1 MLMESL
7 SEQNQ
12 ERIYGYLKSEDLIYK
27 LDNITNIIGR
37 DTNCSIVLNHPSI
50 SKQHAKIEIDVQ
62 SSFNVYLTDLNST
75 HGTFINDMKLNQGQT
90 VKLKSG
96 DVLCFGQSD
105 IKYTF
110 LSYKPKNESGL
121 NSNNNFEYKIRDNK
135 ISLVNETEYENASMN
150 HFNGMNLNSNNK
162 LNSIKYNNLNNLNL
176 NNLDNNEE
184 DKVNIN
190 NNKNGINDMNNNEEE
205 ENIENIDE
213 ELINSQDNYIN
224 NNNYKIN
231 QNPNKGKNQMT
242 QIIEESNPDMQSN
255 TLLLSSNNF
264 NNQKI
269 PKIVPNNISSQP
281 VQNQNQNQNQSL
293 YQELYNKNNLLQI
306 ELKSKNNEIKNLT
319 SLYNQLQDNYNKLNA
334 KHNALMIYASDIQ
347 KKNDVLELDIQE
359 KNIIINDNKNLLKE
373 NKDEI
378 DSNFNMNKILIEKEA
393 MINHLQEENQLLKLN
408 LDKIKQRL
416 IGDSDKNNLENQ
428 NISNLIDKLNNEYLS
443 EAIKYKQ
450 IINKYL
456 SYETTC
462 SKKWNELIMAND
474 TLKEKVRSLNNNWN
488 EDIKKYNNILRNN
501 DIRLQSALEKI
512 SDKISG
518 NFNIKKEEAAKYL
531 VEQTRIIMGE
541 KEHLIKENSILNKKN
556 SELEIENIKLKE
568 EITQMELDK
577 KNGDNKVL
585 LAKIEELKDAIKKKD
600 IMYDPE
606 KIINYQNI
614 ILELDLKNKEKDKL
628 IMNYKN
634 KMDNFL
640 KNNTFLNFDDREV
653 VNSVSRVL
661 NQKDQ
666 MIQSLKNKIIDNEI
680 INENKFKK

>member
-7 SEQNQ
+7 SEQNA
-12 ERIYGYLKSEDLIYK
+12 EKIYGYLKSEDLIYK

-37 DTNCSIVLNHPSI
+37 DTNCTIVLNHPSI

-62 SSFNVYLTDLNST
+62 SSFNAFLTDLNST
-75 HGTFINDMKLNQGQT
+75 HGTFINDMKLSQNQSI
-90 VKLKSG
+90 KLKSG
-96 DVLCFGQSD
+96 DVLSFGQSD

-110 LSYKPKNESGL
+110 LNYKPRNELGFS
-121 NSNNNFEYKIRDNK
+121 NSNNFDYKIKDNK

-150 HFNGMNLNSNNK
+150 HFNGMNLNPNNK
-162 LNSIKYNNLNNLNL
+162 LNSIKYNNLINLNL
-176 NNLDNNEE
+176 NNLDNNED

-190 NNKNGINDMNNNEEE
+190 NNKNGINDMNNNNEE

-224 NNNYKIN
+224 NNNFKIN
-231 QNPNKGKNQMT
+231 PNNQNKNQMT

-269 PKIVPNNISSQP
+269 PKINTNQT
-281 VQNQNQNQNQSL
+281 QGNQNPSL
-293 YQELYNKNNLLQI
+293 YQEIYNKNNLLQI

-347 KKNDVLELDIQE
+347 KKNDVLELEIQE
-359 KNIIINDNKNLLKE
+359 KNIIISESNLSKE

-378 DSNFNMNKILIEKEA
+378 EPKINMNKLLNEKEA
-393 MINHLQEENQLLKLN
+393 MIAHLQEENQLYKNN
-408 LDKIKQRL
+408 LEKIKQKL
-416 IGDSDKNNLENQ
+416 IGGGDAQTLENQ
-428 NISNLIDKLNNEYLS
+428 NISSLIDKLNNEYLS

-474 TLKEKVRSLNNNWN
+474 TLKEKLRTLNNNWN

-512 SDKISG
+512 SDKIGG
-518 NFNIKKEEAAKYL
+518 NFNIKKEEAAKFL
-531 VEQTRIIMGE
+531 VEQTRIILGE

-556 SELEIENIKLKE
+556 SELEIENNKLKN
-568 EITQMELDK
+568 EITQMELER
-577 KNGDNKVL
+577 KNGDNKAL

-600 IMYDPE
+600 IMYEPE

-666 MIQSLKNKIIDNEI
+666 VIQSLKNKIIDNEI
-680 INENKFKK
+680 NNEIINDNKFKK

>member
-7 SEQNQ
+7 SEQNA
-12 ERIYGYLKSEDLIYK
+12 EKIYGYLKSEDLIYK

-37 DTNCSIVLNHPSI
+37 DTNCTIVLNHPSI

-62 SSFNVYLTDLNST
+62 SSFNAFLTDLNST
-75 HGTFINDMKLNQGQT
+75 HGTFINDMKLSQNQSI
-90 VKLKSG
+90 KLKSG
-96 DVLCFGQSD
+96 DVLSFGQSD

-110 LSYKPKNESGL
+110 LNYKPRNELGFS
-121 NSNNNFEYKIRDNK
+121 NSNNFDYKIKDNK

-150 HFNGMNLNSNNK
+150 HFNGMNLNPNNK
-162 LNSIKYNNLNNLNL
+162 LNSIKYNNLINLNL
-176 NNLDNNEE
+176 NNLDNNED

-190 NNKNGINDMNNNEEE
+190 NNKNGINDMNNNNEE

-224 NNNYKIN
+224 NNNFKIN
-231 QNPNKGKNQMT
+231 PNNQNKNQMT

-269 PKIVPNNISSQP
+269 PKINSNQT
-281 VQNQNQNQNQSL
+281 QGNQNPSL
-293 YQELYNKNNLLQI
+293 YQEIYNKNNLLQI

-347 KKNDVLELDIQE
+347 KKNDVLELEIQE
-359 KNIIINDNKNLLKE
+359 KNIIISESNLSKE

-378 DSNFNMNKILIEKEA
+378 EPKINMNKLLNEKEA
-393 MINHLQEENQLLKLN
+393 MIAHLQEENQLYKNN
-408 LDKIKQRL
+408 LEKIKQKL
-416 IGDSDKNNLENQ
+416 IGGGDAQTLENQ
-428 NISNLIDKLNNEYLS
+428 NISSLIDKLNNEYLS

-474 TLKEKVRSLNNNWN
+474 TLKEKLRTLNNNWN

-512 SDKISG
+512 SDKIGG
-518 NFNIKKEEAAKYL
+518 NFNIKKEEAAKFL
-531 VEQTRIIMGE
+531 VEQTRIILGE

-556 SELEIENIKLKE
+556 SELEIENNKLKD
-568 EITQMELDK
+568 EITQMELER
-577 KNGDNKVL
+577 KNGDNKAL

-600 IMYDPE
+600 IMYEPE

-666 MIQSLKNKIIDNEI
+666 VIQSLKNKIIDNEI
-680 INENKFKK
+680 NNEIINDNKFKK

>member
-1 MLMESL
+1 M
-7 SEQNQ
+7 
-12 ERIYGYLKSEDLIYK
+12 
-27 LDNITNIIGR
+27 
-37 DTNCSIVLNHPSI
+37 
-50 SKQHAKIEIDVQ
+50 
-62 SSFNVYLTDLNST
+62 
-75 HGTFINDMKLNQGQT
+75 
-90 VKLKSG
+90 
-96 DVLCFGQSD
+96 
-105 IKYTF
+105 
-110 LSYKPKNESGL
+110 
-121 NSNNNFEYKIRDNK
+121 
-135 ISLVNETEYENASMN
+135 
-150 HFNGMNLNSNNK
+150 
-162 LNSIKYNNLNNLNL
+162 
-176 NNLDNNEE
+176 
-184 DKVNIN
+184 
-190 NNKNGINDMNNNEEE
+190 
-205 ENIENIDE
+205 
-213 ELINSQDNYIN
+213 
-224 NNNYKIN
+224 
-231 QNPNKGKNQMT
+231 
-242 QIIEESNPDMQSN
+242 
-255 TLLLSSNNF
+255 
-264 NNQKI
+264 
-269 PKIVPNNISSQP
+269 
-281 VQNQNQNQNQSL
+281 
-293 YQELYNKNNLLQI
+293 
-306 ELKSKNNEIKNLT
+306 
-319 SLYNQLQDNYNKLNA
+319 
-334 KHNALMIYASDIQ
+334 
-347 KKNDVLELDIQE
+347 LELEIQE
-359 KNIIINDNKNLLKE
+359 KNILISDNKNISKE
-373 NKDEI
+373 NKENDP
-378 DSNFNMNKILIEKEA
+378 NFNMNKILIEKEA

-408 LDKIKQRL
+408 LEKIKQRL
-416 IGDSDKNNLENQ
+416 IGDGDKNNLENQ

-501 DIRLQSALEKI
+501 DVRLQSALEKI

-556 SELEIENIKLKE
+556 AELEIENIKLKE
-568 EITQMELDK
+568 EITQMELDR
-577 KNGDNKVL
+577 KNGDNKAL

-666 MIQSLKNKIIDNEI
+666 VIQSLKNKIIDNEI

>member
-7 SEQNQ
+7 SEQNA
-12 ERIYGYLKSEDLIYK
+12 EKIYGYLKSEDLIYK
-27 LDNITNIIGR
+27 LDNITNIVGR
-37 DTNCSIVLNHPSI
+37 DTNCTIVLNHPSI

-62 SSFNVYLTDLNST
+62 SSFNAFLTDLNST
-75 HGTFINDMKLNQGQT
+75 HGTFVNDMKLSQNQSI
-90 VKLKSG
+90 KLKSG
-96 DVLCFGQSD
+96 DVLSFGQSD

-110 LSYKPKNESGL
+110 LNYKPRNELGFS
-121 NSNNNFEYKIRDNK
+121 NSNNFDYKIKDNK

-150 HFNGMNLNSNNK
+150 HFNGMNLNPNNK
-162 LNSIKYNNLNNLNL
+162 LNSIKYSNLNNLNL
-176 NNLDNNEE
+176 NNLDNNED

-190 NNKNGINDMNNNEEE
+190 NNKNGINDMNNNNEE

-224 NNNYKIN
+224 NNNFKIN
-231 QNPNKGKNQMT
+231 PNNQNKNQMT

-269 PKIVPNNISSQP
+269 PKINTNQT
-281 VQNQNQNQNQSL
+281 QGNQNPSL
-293 YQELYNKNNLLQI
+293 YQEIYNKNNLLQI

-347 KKNDVLELDIQE
+347 KKNDVLELEIQE
-359 KNIIINDNKNLLKE
+359 KNIIISESNLSKE

-378 DSNFNMNKILIEKEA
+378 EPKINMNKLLNEKEA
-393 MINHLQEENQLLKLN
+393 MIAHLQEENQLYKNN
-408 LDKIKQRL
+408 LEKIKQKL
-416 IGDSDKNNLENQ
+416 IGGGDAQTLENQ
-428 NISNLIDKLNNEYLS
+428 NISSLIDKLNNEYLS

-474 TLKEKVRSLNNNWN
+474 TLKEKLRTLNNNWN

-512 SDKISG
+512 SDKIGG
-518 NFNIKKEEAAKYL
+518 NFNIKKEEAAKFL
-531 VEQTRIIMGE
+531 VEQTRIILGE

-556 SELEIENIKLKE
+556 SELEIENNKLKD
-568 EITQMELDK
+568 EITQMELER
-577 KNGDNKVL
+577 KNGDNKAL

-600 IMYDPE
+600 IMYEPE

-666 MIQSLKNKIIDNEI
+666 VIQSLKNKIIDNEI
-680 INENKFKK
+680 NNEIINDNKLKK

>member
-7 SEQNQ
+7 SEQNA
-12 ERIYGYLKSEDLIYK
+12 EKIYGYLKSEDLIYK

-37 DTNCSIVLNHPSI
+37 DTNCTIVLNHPSI

-62 SSFNVYLTDLNST
+62 SSFNAFLTDLNST
-75 HGTFINDMKLNQGQT
+75 HGTFINDMKLSQNQSI
-90 VKLKSG
+90 KLKSG
-96 DVLCFGQSD
+96 DVLSFGQSD

-110 LSYKPKNESGL
+110 LNYKPRNELGFS
-121 NSNNNFEYKIRDNK
+121 NSNNFDYKIKDNK

-150 HFNGMNLNSNNK
+150 HFNGMNLNPNNK
-162 LNSIKYNNLNNLNL
+162 LNSIKYKNLNNLNL
-176 NNLDNNEE
+176 NNLDNNED

-190 NNKNGINDMNNNEEE
+190 NNKNGINDMNNNNEE

-224 NNNYKIN
+224 NNNFKIN
-231 QNPNKGKNQMT
+231 PNNQNKNQMT

-269 PKIVPNNISSQP
+269 PKINTNQT
-281 VQNQNQNQNQSL
+281 QGNQNPSL
-293 YQELYNKNNLLQI
+293 YQEIYNKNNLLQI

-347 KKNDVLELDIQE
+347 KKNDVLELEIQE
-359 KNIIINDNKNLLKE
+359 KNIIISESNLSKE

-378 DSNFNMNKILIEKEA
+378 EPKINMNKLLNEKEA
-393 MINHLQEENQLLKLN
+393 MIAHLQEENQLYKNN
-408 LDKIKQRL
+408 LEKIKQKL
-416 IGDSDKNNLENQ
+416 IGGGDAQTLENQ
-428 NISNLIDKLNNEYLS
+428 NISSLIDKLNNEYLS

-474 TLKEKVRSLNNNWN
+474 TLKEKLRTLNNNWN

-512 SDKISG
+512 SDKIGG
-518 NFNIKKEEAAKYL
+518 NFNIKKEEAAKFL
-531 VEQTRIIMGE
+531 VEQTRIILGE

-556 SELEIENIKLKE
+556 SELEIENNKLKD
-568 EITQMELDK
+568 EITQMELER
-577 KNGDNKVL
+577 KNGDNKAL

-600 IMYDPE
+600 IMYEPE

-666 MIQSLKNKIIDNEI
+666 VIQSLKNKIIDNEI
-680 INENKFKK
+680 NNEIINDNKFKK

>member
-7 SEQNQ
+7 SEQNA
-12 ERIYGYLKSEDLIYK
+12 EKIYGYLKSEDLIYK

-37 DTNCSIVLNHPSI
+37 DTNCTIVLNHPSI

-62 SSFNVYLTDLNST
+62 SSFNAFLTDLNST
-75 HGTFINDMKLNQGQT
+75 HGTFINDMKLSQNQSI
-90 VKLKSG
+90 KLKSG
-96 DVLCFGQSD
+96 DVLSFGQSD

-110 LSYKPKNESGL
+110 LNYKPRNELGFS
-121 NSNNNFEYKIRDNK
+121 NSNNFDYKIKDNK

-150 HFNGMNLNSNNK
+150 HFNGMNLNPNNK
-162 LNSIKYNNLNNLNL
+162 LNSIKYNNLINLNL
-176 NNLDNNEE
+176 NNLDNNED

-190 NNKNGINDMNNNEEE
+190 NNKNGINDMNNNNEE

-224 NNNYKIN
+224 NNNFKIN
-231 QNPNKGKNQMT
+231 PNNQNKNQMT

-269 PKIVPNNISSQP
+269 PKINTNQT
-281 VQNQNQNQNQSL
+281 QGNQNPSL
-293 YQELYNKNNLLQI
+293 YQEIYNKNNLLQI

-347 KKNDVLELDIQE
+347 KKNDVLELEIQE
-359 KNIIINDNKNLLKE
+359 KNIIISESNLSKE

-378 DSNFNMNKILIEKEA
+378 EPKINMNKLLNEKEA
-393 MINHLQEENQLLKLN
+393 MITHLQEENQLYKNN
-408 LDKIKQRL
+408 LEKIKQKL
-416 IGDSDKNNLENQ
+416 IGGGDAQTLENQ
-428 NISNLIDKLNNEYLS
+428 NISSLIDKLNNEYLS

-474 TLKEKVRSLNNNWN
+474 TLKEKLRTLNNNWN

-512 SDKISG
+512 SDKIGG
-518 NFNIKKEEAAKYL
+518 NFNIKKEEAAKFL
-531 VEQTRIIMGE
+531 VEQTRIILGE

-556 SELEIENIKLKE
+556 SELEIENNKLKD
-568 EITQMELDK
+568 EITQMELER
-577 KNGDNKVL
+577 KNGDNKAL

-600 IMYDPE
+600 IMYEPE

-628 IMNYKN
+628 IINYKN

-666 MIQSLKNKIIDNEI
+666 VIQSLKNKIIDNEI
-680 INENKFKK
+680 NNEIINDNKFKK

>member
-7 SEQNQ
+7 SEQNH

-62 SSFNVYLTDLNST
+62 SSFNAFLTDLNST
-75 HGTFINDMKLNQGQT
+75 HGTFINDMKLNQNQT
-90 VKLKSG
+90 IKLKSG
-96 DVLCFGQSD
+96 DVLSFGQSD

-110 LSYKPKNESGL
+110 LSYKQRNELGL
-121 NSNNNFEYKIRDNK
+121 NSNSNNFEYKIKDNK

-190 NNKNGINDMNNNEEE
+190 NNKNGVNDMNNNEEE

-213 ELINSQDNYIN
+213 ELLNSQDNYIN

-231 QNPNKGKNQMT
+231 QNQNKNKNQMT

-264 NNQKI
+264 NNNNQKI
-269 PKIVPNNISSQP
+269 PKIIPNNQM
-281 VQNQNQNQNQSL
+281 QGQNQNQSL
-293 YQELYNKNNLLQI
+293 YQEIYSKNNLLQI

-347 KKNDVLELDIQE
+347 KKNDVLELEIQE
-359 KNIIINDNKNLLKE
+359 KNILISDNKNISKE
-373 NKDEI
+373 NKENDP
-378 DSNFNMNKILIEKEA
+378 NFNMNKILIEKEA

-408 LDKIKQRL
+408 LEKIKQRL
-416 IGDSDKNNLENQ
+416 IGDGDKNNLENQ

-501 DIRLQSALEKI
+501 DVRLQSALEKI

-541 KEHLIKENSILNKKN
+541 KDHLIKENSILNKKN
-556 SELEIENIKLKE
+556 AELEIENIKLKE
-568 EITQMELDK
+568 EITQMELDR
-577 KNGDNKVL
+577 KNGDNKAL

-666 MIQSLKNKIIDNEI
+666 VIQSLKNKIIDNEI

>member
-1 MLMESL
+1 MESL
-7 SEQNQ
+7 SEQNA
-12 ERIYGYLKSEDLIYK
+12 EKIYGYLKSEDLIYK

-37 DTNCSIVLNHPSI
+37 DTNCTIVLNHPSI

-62 SSFNVYLTDLNST
+62 SSFNAFLTDLNST
-75 HGTFINDMKLNQGQT
+75 HGTFINDMKLSQNQSI
-90 VKLKSG
+90 KLKSG
-96 DVLCFGQSD
+96 DVLSFGQSD

-110 LSYKPKNESGL
+110 LNYKPRNELGFS
-121 NSNNNFEYKIRDNK
+121 NSNNFDYKIKDNK

-150 HFNGMNLNSNNK
+150 HFNGMNLNPNNK
-162 LNSIKYNNLNNLNL
+162 LNSIKYNNLINLNL
-176 NNLDNNEE
+176 NNLDNNED

-190 NNKNGINDMNNNEEE
+190 NNKNGINDMNNNNEE

-224 NNNYKIN
+224 NNNFKIN
-231 QNPNKGKNQMT
+231 PNNQNKNQMT

-269 PKIVPNNISSQP
+269 PKINTNQT
-281 VQNQNQNQNQSL
+281 QGNQNPSL
-293 YQELYNKNNLLQI
+293 YQEIYNKNNLLQI

-347 KKNDVLELDIQE
+347 KKNDVLELEIQE
-359 KNIIINDNKNLLKE
+359 KNIIISESNLSKE

-378 DSNFNMNKILIEKEA
+378 EPKINMNKLLNEKEA
-393 MINHLQEENQLLKLN
+393 MIAHLQEENQLYKNN
-408 LDKIKQRL
+408 LEKIKQKL
-416 IGDSDKNNLENQ
+416 IGGGDAQTLENQ
-428 NISNLIDKLNNEYLS
+428 NISSLIDKLNNEYLS

-474 TLKEKVRSLNNNWN
+474 TLKEKLRTLNNNWN

-512 SDKISG
+512 SDKIGG
-518 NFNIKKEEAAKYL
+518 NFNIKKEEAAKFL
-531 VEQTRIIMGE
+531 VEQTRIILGE

-556 SELEIENIKLKE
+556 SELEIENNKLKD
-568 EITQMELDK
+568 EITQMELER
-577 KNGDNKVL
+577 KNGDNKAL

-600 IMYDPE
+600 IMYEPE

-666 MIQSLKNKIIDNEI
+666 VIQSLKNKIIDNEI
-680 INENKFKK
+680 NNEIINDNKLKK

>member
-7 SEQNQ
+7 SEQNA
-12 ERIYGYLKSEDLIYK
+12 EKIYGYLKSEDLIYK

-37 DTNCSIVLNHPSI
+37 DTNCTIVLNHPSI

-62 SSFNVYLTDLNST
+62 SSFNAFLTDLNST
-75 HGTFINDMKLNQGQT
+75 HGTFINDMKLSQNQSI
-90 VKLKSG
+90 KLKSG
-96 DVLCFGQSD
+96 DVLSFGQSD

-110 LSYKPKNESGL
+110 LNYKPRNELGFS
-121 NSNNNFEYKIRDNK
+121 NSNNFDYKIKDNK

-150 HFNGMNLNSNNK
+150 HFNGMNLNPNNK

-176 NNLDNNEE
+176 NNLDNNED

-190 NNKNGINDMNNNEEE
+190 NNKNGINDMNNNNEE

-224 NNNYKIN
+224 NNNFKIN
-231 QNPNKGKNQMT
+231 PNNQNKNQMT

-269 PKIVPNNISSQP
+269 PKINKNQT
-281 VQNQNQNQNQSL
+281 QGNQNPSL
-293 YQELYNKNNLLQI
+293 YQEIYNKNNLLQI

-347 KKNDVLELDIQE
+347 KKNDVLELEIQE
-359 KNIIINDNKNLLKE
+359 KNIIISESNLSKE

-378 DSNFNMNKILIEKEA
+378 EPKINMNKLLNEKEA
-393 MINHLQEENQLLKLN
+393 MIAHLQEENQLYKNN
-408 LDKIKQRL
+408 LEKIKQKL
-416 IGDSDKNNLENQ
+416 IGGGDAQTLENQ
-428 NISNLIDKLNNEYLS
+428 NISSLIDKLNNEYLS

-474 TLKEKVRSLNNNWN
+474 TLKEKLRTLNNNWN

-512 SDKISG
+512 SDKIGS
-518 NFNIKKEEAAKYL
+518 NFNIKKEEAAKFL
-531 VEQTRIIMGE
+531 VEQTRIILGE

-556 SELEIENIKLKE
+556 SELEIENNKLKD
-568 EITQMELDK
+568 EITQMELER
-577 KNGDNKVL
+577 KNGDNKAL

-600 IMYDPE
+600 IMYEPE

-628 IMNYKN
+628 IINYKN

-666 MIQSLKNKIIDNEI
+666 VIQSLKNKIIDNEI
-680 INENKFKK
+680 NNEIINDNKFKK

>member
-62 SSFNVYLTDLNST
+62 SSFNAFLTDLNST
-75 HGTFINDMKLNQGQT
+75 HGTFINDMKLNQNQT
-90 VKLKSG
+90 IKLKSG
-96 DVLCFGQSD
+96 DVINFGQSD

-110 LSYKPKNESGL
+110 LSYKQKNELGL
-121 NSNNNFEYKIRDNK
+121 NNNNFEYKIKDNK

-213 ELINSQDNYIN
+213 ELLNSQDNYIN

-231 QNPNKGKNQMT
+231 QNQNKNKNQMT

-264 NNQKI
+264 NNNNQKI
-269 PKIVPNNISSQP
+269 PKIIPNNQM
-281 VQNQNQNQNQSL
+281 QGQNQNQSL
-293 YQELYNKNNLLQI
+293 YQEIYSKNNLLQI

-347 KKNDVLELDIQE
+347 KKNDVLELEIQE
-359 KNIIINDNKNLLKE
+359 KNILISDNKNISKE
-373 NKDEI
+373 NKENDP
-378 DSNFNMNKILIEKEA
+378 NFNMNKILIEKEA

-408 LDKIKQRL
+408 LEKIKQRL
-416 IGDSDKNNLENQ
+416 IGDGDKNNLENQ

-501 DIRLQSALEKI
+501 DVRLQSALEKI

-541 KEHLIKENSILNKKN
+541 KDHLIKENSILNKKN
-556 SELEIENIKLKE
+556 AELEIENIKLKE
-568 EITQMELDK
+568 EITQMELDR
-577 KNGDNKVL
+577 KNGDNKAL

-666 MIQSLKNKIIDNEI
+666 VIQSLKNKIIDNEI